1 MATKKI
7 KNESALVKEA
17 LSMIMADAEKRQI
30 AEFEPTD
37 SAALKIEYCY
47 RLLVHDKKI
56 VPLANDQVGLP
67 NYKRVLARWAMR
79 QLPKDHPLLK

>member
-1 MATKKI
+1 MKKI
-7 KNESALVKEA
+7 KNETALVREA
-17 LSMIMADAEKRQI
+17 LATIMADAEKRKV

-47 RLLVHDKKI
+47 RLLVHDKKVI
-56 VPLANDQVGLP
+56 PLANDQLGLP
-67 NYKRVLARWAMR
+67 NYKRVLARWIAR

>member
-1 MATKKI
+1 MKKL
-7 KNESALVKEA
+7 KNETALVKEA
-17 LSMIMADAEKRQI
+17 VRMIMADAEARKI

-56 VPLANDQVGLP
+56 IPLANDQVGLP
-67 NYKRVLARWAMR
+67 NYRRVLARWVAR
-79 QLPKDHPLLK
+79 QLPKDHALLK

>member
-1 MATKKI
+1 MAMKKI
-7 KNESALVKEA
+7 RNESALVREA
-17 LSMIMADAEKRQI
+17 LKMIMADAEKREV

-56 VPLANDQVGLP
+56 VPLANDQLGLP
-67 NYKRVLARWAMR
+67 NYKHVLARWVMR
-79 QLPKDHPLLK
+79 QLPEDHPLLK

>member
-1 MATKKI
+1 MKKI
-7 KNESALVKEA
+7 KNEAALVKEA
-17 LSMIMADAEKRQI
+17 LRVIMIEAEKRKV

-47 RLLVHDKKI
+47 RLLVHDKKVI
-56 VPLANDQVGLP
+56 PLANDQVGLP
-67 NYKRVLARWAMR
+67 SYKRVLARWIMR